1 MDLSLLTEKLILPL
15 ARLLLTMSLALFAA
29 HLLEA
34 LHWTRLMAGLASP
47 LARLGRLNETAAASF
62 SLAFFSPSAANALL
76 AEAHARGA
84 LSRKEVILA
93 NLFNSSPSYLVHLPS
108 ICSLLFAFLGAQ
120 ALVYV
125 GLTFLA
131 ALLRTAGTLA
141 AARLL
146 LPPRAGKPPAEA
158 VRASASRRERLSRT
172 LRRFRLRLR
181 RLVAFTL
188 PVYCAVFAV
197 QQAGWF
203 GAVGGFLQENAS
215 LLAFLDPKALGIV
228 ALGLTGEISLALS
241 AAAPLLDSGS
251 LRPSEAILAL
261 LLGNI
266 LSSPMRAIRHQFP
279 AYAGYFRPGLAAILV
294 GVSQTCR
301 ALSLSL
307 ATALYLFCLSS

>member
-1 MDLSLLTEKLILPL
+1 MDLPLLAEKLIPPL
-15 ARLLLTMSLALFAA
+15 VRLLLTMSLALLAA

-34 LHWTRLMAGLASP
+34 LHWTRLMAKLASP
-47 LARLGRLNETAAASF
+47 LARLGRMREPAAASF
-62 SLAFFSPSAANALL
+62 SLAFFSPSAANAAL
-76 AEAHARGA
+76 AEAHARGD

-108 ICSLLFAFLGAQ
+108 VFSLLFAFLGAQ

-131 ALLRTAGTLA
+131 ALLRTAGTLT

-146 LPPRAGKPPAEA
+146 LPSPERTETAPAEA
-158 VRASASRRERLSRT
+158 AQERTDRREALFRT

-181 RLVAFTL
+181 RLVACTI
-188 PVYCAVFAV
+188 PVYCAVFAM

-203 GAVGGFLQENAS
+203 HAAEIFLQENAS

-228 ALGLTGEISLALS
+228 TLSLTGEISLALS

-251 LRPSEAILAL
+251 LRPPEAILAL

-266 LSSPMRAIRHQFP
+266 LSSPMRAFRHQFP
-279 AYAGYFRPGLAAILV
+279 AYAGYFRPGLAALLV

-301 ALSLSL
+301 AASL
-307 ATALYLFCLSS
+307 ALTTALYLFCL

>member
-1 MDLSLLTEKLILPL
+1 VDLSLLAEKLLLPL
-15 ARLLLTMSLALFAA
+15 VRLLLTMSLALLAA

-34 LHWTRLMAGLASP
+34 LNWTSLMAKLASP
-47 LARLGRLNETAAASF
+47 LARLGRLNETAAAAF

-84 LSRKEVILA
+84 LTRKEMILA

-108 ICSLLFAFLGAQ
+108 VFSLLFAFLGAQ
-120 ALVYV
+120 ALIYV

-146 LPPRAGKPPAEA
+146 LPPRGRTEKDPAEA
-158 VRASASRRERLSRT
+158 AKSGTPRQEALSRT
-172 LRRFRLRLR
+172 LRRFRLRIR
-181 RLVAFTL
+181 RLIAFTV
-188 PVYCAVFAV
+188 PVYCAVFAI

-203 GAVGGFLQENAS
+203 RAAEAFLEENAS
-215 LLAFLDPKALGIV
+215 LLAFLDPQTLGIV
-228 ALGLTGEISLALS
+228 ALSLTGEIHLALS

-251 LRPSEAILAL
+251 LRPPEAILAL
-261 LLGNI
+261 LVGNI
-266 LSSPMRAIRHQFP
+266 LSSPVRAIRHQFP
-279 AYAGYFRPGLAAILV
+279 AYAGYFRPGPAALLV

-301 ALSLSL
+301 ALSLAL
-307 ATALYLFCLSS
+307 ATGLYLLCL